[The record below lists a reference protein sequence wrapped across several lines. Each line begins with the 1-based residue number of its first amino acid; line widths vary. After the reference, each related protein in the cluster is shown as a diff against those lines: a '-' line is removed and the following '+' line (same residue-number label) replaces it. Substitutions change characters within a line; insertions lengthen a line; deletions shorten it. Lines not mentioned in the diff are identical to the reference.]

1 MRWRSMEMASLTDTA
16 AHYISPDNPVS
27 IAGLFEAHLFVV
39 LIIVGVV
46 VAVATSVKPVFTHL
60 AEIIRASGTA
70 VANVLTA
77 CAVPIDAMTR
87 YRVYMKAAKKA
98 TTTEEFERLIRL
110 HPGNA
115 NLPKDRRMTDDR
127 IVRIVA
133 PPRKARPDEG
143 PDGRSGPNG
152 QLLRLQQP
160 PKKLRYLCATLY
172 MEGQSEVAHADS
184 ADTVAIAC

>member
-1 MRWRSMEMASLTDTA
+1 M
-16 AHYISPDNPVS
+16 
-27 IAGLFEAHLFVV
+27 V

-46 VAVATSVKPVFTHL
+46 VAVAASVKPVFTHL

-70 VANVLTA
+70 VANALAA

-87 YRVYMKAAKKA
+87 HRVYMKAVKKA

-110 HPGNA
+110 QPGNA

-127 IVRIVA
+127 ILRIVA

-143 PDGRSGPNG
+143 PDGRPGPNG
-152 QLLRLQQP
+152 QLLRLRRP
-160 PKKLRYLCATLY
+160 PKELVHLGATLCV
-172 MEGQSEVAHADS
+172 EGRQK
-184 ADTVAIAC
+184 